1 MREGLTQEGAEP
13 TALAVSS
20 QRPSPLKWKVVLVFK
35 DSKPTHH
42 RDRGTPGFAEGY
54 SLQLSYGTHLGVQQ
68 QSPEQKPFFPPSPK
82 EE

>member
-1 MREGLTQEGAEP
+1 MREGLAQDGAEP

-42 RDRGTPGFAEGY
+42 RDTEMGAHQSLLRAIHY
-54 SLQLSYGTHLGVQQ
+54 S
-68 QSPEQKPFFPPSPK
+68 
-82 EE
+82 